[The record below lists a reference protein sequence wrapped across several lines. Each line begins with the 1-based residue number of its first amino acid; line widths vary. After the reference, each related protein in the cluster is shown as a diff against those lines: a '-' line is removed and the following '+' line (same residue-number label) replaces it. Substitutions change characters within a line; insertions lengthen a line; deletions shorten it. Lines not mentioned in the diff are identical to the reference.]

1 MDPLLLWPPQ
11 NLLGVATLG
20 VDAKQDTWRNWKSG
34 KTRPRLAFSL
44 DGETQIK
51 VYKSITSRWTGCGSI
66 VVVYATNNHSHS
78 LGYSKVNAPSPFL
91 TTICLTSN
99 VLPHHP
105 RAPRT
110 IRYAKVPG

>member
-20 VDAKQDTWRNWKSG
+20 VDAEQDTWRNWKSC

-78 LGYSKVNAPSPFL
+78 LGYSKVNAPSPVH
-91 TTICLTSN
+91 S
-99 VLPHHP
+99 
-105 RAPRT
+105 
-110 IRYAKVPG
+110 